1 MLKVEDKVLIG
12 SLKIPAVVKE
22 IEEDQV
28 LVALDIMKDGKPQN
42 ILQWYFKSC
51 VSEVIDNHAEAIEIV
66 EELKEK
72 GLTDEQIS
80 ELSGN
85 SVMFH
90 SKCVEL
96 GIIPKNENGV
106 IDGK

>member
-28 LVALDIMKDGKPQN
+28 LVALDTVIDGKSKN

-51 VSEVIDNHAEAIEIV
+51 VNEIVDNHTEAVEIV

-72 GLTDEQIS
+72 GLTDEEIS

-85 SVMFH
+85 SVMFQ